1 MPEICHHLKM
11 FL

>member
-1 MPEICHHLKM
+1 MPEIWHHLKM